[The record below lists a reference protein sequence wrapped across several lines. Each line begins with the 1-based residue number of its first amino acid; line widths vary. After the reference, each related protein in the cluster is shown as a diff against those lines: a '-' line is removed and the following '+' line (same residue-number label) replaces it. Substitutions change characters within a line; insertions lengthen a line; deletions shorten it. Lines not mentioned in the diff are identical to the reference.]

1 MKWGGTGREWEVGFR
16 VRSSGKGLAAHAGS
30 RGTVNTSHPP
40 RVVSDLFLPLA
51 ITLGTHRQF
60 PSPEGAAYPGPR

>member
-16 VRSSGKGLAAHAGS
+16 VRGSGKGLAAHAGS
-30 RGTVNTSHPP
+30 RGMVNASHPP

-51 ITLGTHRQF
+51 VTLGTHRQF
-60 PSPEGAAYPGPR
+60 PSPEGAADPGPR

>member
-16 VRSSGKGLAAHAGS
+16 VRGSGKGLAAHAGS
-30 RGTVNTSHPP
+30 RCTVNTSHPP

-60 PSPEGAAYPGPR
+60 PSPEGAADPGLH